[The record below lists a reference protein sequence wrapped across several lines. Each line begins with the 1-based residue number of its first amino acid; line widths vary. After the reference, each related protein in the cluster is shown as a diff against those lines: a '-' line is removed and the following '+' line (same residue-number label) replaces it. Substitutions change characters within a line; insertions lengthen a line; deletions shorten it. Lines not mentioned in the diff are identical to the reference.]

1 MIEKNMYWR
10 KFWTFGILS
19 ALTYL
24 LLFSTLFVEFFVLK
38 SMIFVMLFFL
48 FFHFFYLEIRIVPI
62 KYLIVGA
69 VVISAIEWFF
79 VGYSHFLLVI
89 SLVVI
94 NAWIVFLAYS
104 LQDESR
110 NKIRFSS
117 WGYFNVGGYIFTVFI
132 TIGYS
137 LFVLGYYDKFPFT
150 CENLSSASNSVIDFV
165 AKPFKVG
172 MEEAKILKANTEW
185 FFNSKIQDLV
195 TVGKSITI
203 KNDSKTPTLLT
214 TINDYKKTLIDQA
227 IQDNTSINRWIC
239 DYVLWELNKIYATSG
254 FQTSVI
260 ILMFLILY
268 GFVRIVFWVMT
279 GIAFLCFKLLF
290 VSKVYHIH
298 TEMKEVEDLE

>member
-1 MIEKNMYWR
+1 MVEKKPFSR
-10 KFWTFGILS
+10 KFWTFGVLSIL
-19 ALTYL
+19 AYV
-24 LLFSTLFVEFFVLK
+24 LLFFTLYIEFFVLK

-48 FFHFFYLEIRIVPI
+48 FFHFFYLEIRKLPI
-62 KYLIVGA
+62 KYLLVGA
-69 VVISAIEWFF
+69 LCLSFLEWIF
-79 VGYSHFLLVI
+79 VGYSHLLLLI

-104 LQDESR
+104 LQDESH

-132 TIGYS
+132 TVGYS

-165 AKPFKVG
+165 AKPFKFG
-172 MEEAKILKANTEW
+172 MEEAKTIKANTEW
-185 FFNSKIQDLV
+185 FFNSKIEDLV
-195 TVGKSITI
+195 TVGKNITI
-203 KNDSKTPTLLT
+203 KNDASSPTLLT
-214 TINDYKKTLIDQA
+214 TLNDYKKTLIDQA

-239 DYVLWELNKIYATSG
+239 DYVLWELNKIYANPG
-254 FQTSVI
+254 FQSSVI

-279 GIAFLCFKLLF
+279 GIGFLCFKLLF
-290 VSKVYHIH
+290 VSKAYHIH
-298 TEMKEVEDLE
+298 TEMEEVEDLE